1 MQTSDAIAREWGIL
15 QRQHEHY
22 EFVALGIK
30 LFAVFLFAVALTLGL
45 QDALTGLLM
54 LVLWMQDAIFK
65 TFQARLGAR
74 LLELERQLAD
84 GGGTSP
90 GLAFQLHTAW
100 HASRKGMGGLLGEYL
115 RSALRPTVAFPY
127 GVLLLV
133 VMAMQAAG

>member
-65 TFQARLGAR
+65 TFQGRLGAR
-74 LLELERQLAD
+74 LLELERHLAD
-84 GGGTSP
+84 GGASP
-90 GLAFQLHTAW
+90 GPAFQLHTAW
-100 HASRKGMGGLLGEYL
+100 HASRKGLGGLLGEYL

-133 VMAMQAAG
+133 VMVFQAAG